1 MGEAQTKTPKWYMPV
16 VVLAFLWNLLG
27 ILAYIMQVSMT
38 PELMAELPEAQRNL
52 YESTPSWVTGA
63 FAVAVFGGALGCL
76 LLILKKGLA
85 VPVLM
90 VSLIAVLVQMSY
102 VFLLSDTIA
111 VMGAGSMIM
120 PLVVIAIAIYLV
132 LLGRSAKSRG
142 WLS

>member
-1 MGEAQTKTPKWYMPV
+1 MGEAQAKAPKWFMPV

-27 ILAYIMQVSMT
+27 VLAYVMQVSMT
-38 PELMAELPEAQRNL
+38 PEMMAELPAEQRAL
-52 YESTPSWVTGA
+52 YEAMPAWVTGA
-63 FAVAVFGGALGCL
+63 FALAVFGGALGSL

-85 VPVLM
+85 VPVLV
-90 VSLIAVLVQMSY
+90 VSLAAVLVQMSY

-111 VMGAGSMIM
+111 VMGASSMIM

-132 LLGRSAKSRG
+132 VLGRSAKARG

>member
-1 MGEAQTKTPKWYMPV
+1 MGEAQSKAPKWYMPV

-27 ILAYIMQVSMT
+27 VLAYVMQVSIT
-38 PELMAELPEAQRNL
+38 PEMMAELPADQRAL
-52 YESTPSWVTGA
+52 YEATPAWVTGA
-63 FAVAVFGGALGCL
+63 FAFAVFGGALGSL
-76 LLILKKGLA
+76 LLVLKKGLA
-85 VPVLM
+85 VPVLI
-90 VSLIAVLVQMSY
+90 VSLAAVLVQMSY

-132 LLGRSAKSRG
+132 VLGRSAKARG